1 LEPNNPQYAAGRER
15 VNPVKAAGTRLMNRF
30 KPGTK
35 GFSPKGMGNLG
46 MMLLPAS
53 PYGSMIPPVKGEND
67 LFGNPLDQ
75 GQGFQPDEIE
85 SGEYDYQVDPGQ
97 YPDQGGTAPMQYVP
111 RMMPNP
117 QAGQA
122 IAPEYWM

>member
-1 LEPNNPQYAAGRER
+1 
-15 VNPVKAAGTRLMNRF
+15 M
-30 KPGTK
+30 

-46 MMLLPAS
+46 MMMLPAS
-53 PYGSMIPPVKGEND
+53 PFGTAPDIQEQND
-67 LFGNPLDQ
+67 IFGNPLDQ
-75 GQGFQPDEIE
+75 GQGFHPDEIE
-85 SGEYDYQVDPGQ
+85 SGEYNYEVDPGQ